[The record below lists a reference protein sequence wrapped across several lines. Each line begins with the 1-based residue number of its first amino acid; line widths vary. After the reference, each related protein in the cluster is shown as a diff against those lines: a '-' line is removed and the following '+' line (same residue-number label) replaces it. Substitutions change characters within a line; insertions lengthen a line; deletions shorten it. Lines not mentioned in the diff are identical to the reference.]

1 MWQGNYILWNLEQ
14 REVQGNRVFYA
25 MVPDM
30 EKTNAV
36 YHCFWLMGK
45 CFLVFL
51 LLVGKLDMDGER

>member
-1 MWQGNYILWNLEQ
+1 M
-14 REVQGNRVFYA
+14 QGNRVFYA

-45 CFLVFL
+45 CFLEFL

>member
-1 MWQGNYILWNLEQ
+1 VWQWDYILWNVEQ

-30 EKTNAV
+30 EKTYAV
-36 YHCFWLMGK
+36 YHYFSLMGK
-45 CFLVFL
+45 WFPVFL